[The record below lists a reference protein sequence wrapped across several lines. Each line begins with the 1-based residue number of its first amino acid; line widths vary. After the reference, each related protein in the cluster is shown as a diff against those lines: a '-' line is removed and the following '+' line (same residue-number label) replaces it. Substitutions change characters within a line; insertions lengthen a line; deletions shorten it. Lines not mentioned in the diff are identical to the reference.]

1 VQSTRQ
7 PSSKTAKRPT
17 FLQCVPAY
25 IAYVGQDKG
34 LAQNTQ
40 FAYRRDLSAFVTYCR
55 QNGISDT
62 RDVKRQHISAFLAG
76 LRAKGYKGASISRSL
91 ACLRGWFSWQKN
103 TGITGSDPT
112 EAFAN
117 PQKNKLLPQILTNE
131 EINRML
137 AAADNS
143 RDRLI
148 LELLYGAGLRV
159 SELVGLDRKDINM
172 SQHYIRCLGK
182 GSKERI
188 VPFGQKAT
196 EAVQSYVTE
205 LNERPTPPPQVRK
218 PGRPKKPKHSM
229 PAPGSSDPAASKS
242 AHAHVRTQP
251 LLLTGDGT
259 RLSRLVVWQVVR
271 RIAIKC
277 GITKKL
283 SPHTLRHSFAT
294 HLLENGA
301 DLRAV
306 QELLGHSSVVTTQLY
321 THISRGHLRK
331 AYQNA
336 QTSFSAAAPQIQAQP
351 PFPCQPSVGLL
362 II

>member
-1 VQSTRQ
+1 M
-7 PSSKTAKRPT
+7 
-17 FLQCVPAY
+17 
-25 IAYVGQDKG
+25 AYVTHDKG
-34 LAQNTQ
+34 LSKNTQ
-40 FAYRRDLSAFVTYCR
+40 SAYRRDLSAFIGYCK

-62 RDVKRQHISAFLAG
+62 GDVKRQHISTFLSA

-91 ACLRGWFSWQKN
+91 ACLRGWFSWQKT

-117 PQKNKLLPQILTNE
+117 PQKTKLLPQILTSE

-137 AAADNS
+137 AAADSS

-159 SELVGLDRKDINM
+159 SELVGLDRKDINI
-172 SQHYIRCLGK
+172 SQHYIRCFGK

-188 VPFGQKAT
+188 VPFGQKAM
-196 EAVQSYVTE
+196 EAIQSYVTE
-205 LNERPTPPPQVRK
+205 LNERPTPPPPLRK
-218 PGRPKKPKHSM
+218 PGRPKKPKRSM
-229 PAPGSSDPAASKS
+229 PAQGTGDPAASKS

-277 GITKKL
+277 GITKKM

-336 QTSFSAAAPQIQAQP
+336 QTSFSAAAPQMPGQP
-351 PFPCQPSVGLL
+351 PFPCPTNVGSLSV
-362 II
+362 